1 MKANLCPI
9 LPYGCYPLMSNR
21 IILLQKGP
29 KFLRPA
35 YP

>member
-9 LPYGCYPLMSNR
+9 LPMAANLSCLTGSSSLEE
-21 IILLQKGP
+21 GP